1 LEEDDKIGKNE
12 DLLLLLLLHEL
23 ELVLELEKSMLLL
36 LSTIEGLADII
47 VVPLVLHELLLLLK

>member
-12 DLLLLLLLHEL
+12 DLLLLLLHEL

>member
-1 LEEDDKIGKNE
+1 MTTLEEDDKIGKNE

-36 LSTIEGLADII
+36 MLITIEGLADII
-47 VVPLVLHELLLLLK
+47 FT